1 MPEALRAAIE
11 QTGQPGRA
19 RCTRTPGGPK
29 PQHGWIPVPVAV
41 YLSASAAPS
50 IGQCLHG
57 SLEYPSAEDVKGE
70 SLMAAPAPAPAALP
84 APAVPPPSKT
94 SDARVEQVRALA
106 GLMAVMAGDVA
117 IAVAAIV
124 VIIRFAGSGTSSQA
138 LPQIVAILSGAFTA
152 IGTMTTAYF
161 GIKAMSNTAKN
172 LRSS

>member
-1 MPEALRAAIE
+1 
-11 QTGQPGRA
+11 
-19 RCTRTPGGPK
+19 
-29 PQHGWIPVPVAV
+29 
-41 YLSASAAPS
+41 
-50 IGQCLHG
+50 
-57 SLEYPSAEDVKGE
+57 
-70 SLMAAPAPAPAALP
+70 MAAPAPAPAALP
-84 APAVPPPSKT
+84 APAIPPPSKT

-124 VIIRFAGSGTSSQA
+124 VVIRFAGSGTSSQA